1 MAEVLV
7 RIATALAAL
16 VIAAAL
22 GVELRAQDMLAN
34 AKHVLEQPR
43 PTASE
48 VDKQL
53 EDLKIVRDL
62 RPGSQADLAAAG
74 LYFRLGRYGAA
85 AEAAR
90 RATKREPDNFSAW
103 TTLAVALGATGDKA
117 GARVANAR
125 AHALNPF
132 YAATR

>member
-7 RIATALAAL
+7 RIATALTAL

-22 GVELRAQDMLAN
+22 GVELRAQDLLAN
-34 AKHVLEQPR
+34 AKQVLVQPH
-43 PTASE
+43 PTAAD
-48 VDKQL
+48 VDQQL
-53 EDLKIVRDL
+53 HDLKTVRDL

-74 LYFRLGRYGAA
+74 LEFRLGRYRAA
-85 AEAAR
+85 AEAAK

-117 GARVANAR
+117 GARVAGAR
-125 AHALNPF
+125 AHTLNPF
-132 YAATR
+132 YSPTR